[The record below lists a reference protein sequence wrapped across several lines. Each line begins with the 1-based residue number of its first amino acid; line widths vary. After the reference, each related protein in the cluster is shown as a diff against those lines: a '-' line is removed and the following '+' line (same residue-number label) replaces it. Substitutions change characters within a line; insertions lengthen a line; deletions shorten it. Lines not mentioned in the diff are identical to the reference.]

1 MARAATAKK
10 TAAKAKAAP
19 VEEPEE
25 LLEDTEEFD
34 EVEEGEVE
42 EAPAKKKSAG
52 NGRPSVKFGIR
63 HVCDILSADLGKE
76 VTPRELRTLARRLA
90 KDASGR
96 IDREIVAGNREM
108 YSWSGPKDPEVVALI
123 AAYKGGEAEIEKKAK
138 LDALKESRAAKPAA
152 PTKKTTKKAAAKK
165 PAAPVVEEDDEELD
179 FDDED

>member
-1 MARAATAKK
+1 MATRTAKK
-10 TAAKAKAAP
+10 TAKAKPAP

-25 LLEDTEEFD
+25 LLEDTEEFE

-63 HVCDILSADLGKE
+63 HVCDILSAELGKE

-90 KDASGR
+90 KDATGR

-108 YSWSGPKDPEVVALI
+108 YSWSGPTDPEVVALM

-152 PTKKTTKKAAAKK
+152 PAKKTAKKTAAKK
-165 PAAPVVEEDDEELD
+165 KVAPVVEEDDDEELD